1 MKRLIL
7 SITLCIS
14 ACILLFTAIIFLM
27 GALYLLFKES
37 FTSPAVA
44 AFLSGLVFI
53 GGAAFLWLI
62 LWIIKHKTKVE
73 NKQSYNEI
81 LQNFSIRETV
91 KAHPGESALIAIL
104 VGAVIGSSSSVRKKI
119 LSLIGLT
126 IEELGSSPDTAHA
139 LAELLS
145 KTLKDKTKSL

>member
-1 MKRLIL
+1 M
-7 SITLCIS
+7 
-14 ACILLFTAIIFLM
+14 
-27 GALYLLFKES
+27 
-37 FTSPAVA
+37 
-44 AFLSGLVFI
+44 
-53 GGAAFLWLI
+53 FLWLI
-62 LWIIKHKTKVE
+62 LWIIKYKTKVE

-119 LSLIGLT
+119 FNVIGLT
-126 IEELGSSPDTAHA
+126 IEELGSSPNATHA

-145 KTLKDKTKSL
+145 RILKEKT

>member
-7 SITLCIS
+7 SIILGIS

-27 GALYLLFKES
+27 GALFLLFKEY

-44 AFLSGLVFI
+44 AFLSALVFI
-53 GGAAFLWLI
+53 GGAFFLWFI
-62 LWIIKHKTKVE
+62 LWIIKQTTKTA

-81 LQNFSIRETV
+81 LKNFSIRETV

-104 VGAVIGSSSSVRKKI
+104 VGAVIGSSGNVRKKI
-119 LSLIGLT
+119 LNVLGLT
-126 IEELGSSPDTAHA
+126 IEELGSSPTVTHA

-145 KTLKDKTKSL
+145 RILKDKT